1 MALCLDVFRGD
12 WRRNGVELRAVDRA
26 MQVRCLRT
34 SSGEETLAATGALDP
49 DSTFGPMPSRKHQSY
64 NGLTDAFRRPA
75 AAQDPRV
82 SDLIQSGKLRV
93 GIGLGTPLAVKNP
106 TTGEVR
112 GPTIDLVGA
121 LSADRDRPRC
131 DRIPKTRCRHRS
143 RRQQRLGRRVSS
155 GRCNRAKQADFS
167 QPYLQTDSTYL
178 VLADSSIHNAAD
190 ADQPGFASPCHGG
203 RVRSRI
209 DPCAQAS

>member
-1 MALCLDVFRGD
+1 MELSCALS
-12 WRRNGVELRAVDRA
+12 DRA

-82 SDLIQSGKLRV
+82 ADLIQSRKLRV

-106 TTGEVR
+106 TTG
-112 GPTIDLVGA
+112 
-121 LSADRDRPRC
+121 RC
-131 DRIPKTRCRHRS
+131 A
-143 RRQQRLGRRVSS
+143 GRR
-155 GRCNRAKQADFS
+155 
-167 QPYLQTDSTYL
+167 
-178 VLADSSIHNAAD
+178 
-190 ADQPGFASPCHGG
+190 
-203 RVRSRI
+203 
-209 DPCAQAS
+209 